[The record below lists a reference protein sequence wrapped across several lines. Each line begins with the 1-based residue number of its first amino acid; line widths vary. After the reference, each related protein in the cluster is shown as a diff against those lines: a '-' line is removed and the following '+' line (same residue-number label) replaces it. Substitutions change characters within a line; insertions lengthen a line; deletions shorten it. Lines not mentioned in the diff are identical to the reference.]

1 MLRLVADLHV
11 HTLLSPCASRDMT
24 PGAVAAE
31 AARKGIGMIAV
42 CDHNCTGSIA
52 AVRAAAAGIPGGP
65 FVVPGIEI
73 TTAEEA
79 HVLGWFPTL
88 EAAHAACAEVTA
100 GMPADCPVGS
110 ASRLS
115 LEETVGLIH
124 RGGGLAVAAHVDRPS
139 FSVPSQLGFIPPG
152 VPFDGLEISAAG
164 AARGRAAAFA
174 CHGMPLVSSSDAHFP
189 DDLGA
194 GLTVLEVEQP
204 GFDELSHAIAGRLGR
219 RCAIA

>member
-1 MLRLVADLHV
+1 MLLLAADLHV

-24 PGAVAAE
+24 PVAVAAE

-52 AVRAAAAGIPGGP
+52 AVLAAAAAITDGP

-79 HVLGWFPTL
+79 HVLGWFPTV
-88 EAAHAACAEVTA
+88 EAADAACAEVTA
-100 GMPADCPVGS
+100 GMLSGS
-110 ASRLS
+110 PEGAASCLP
-115 LEETVGLIH
+115 LERTVSLIH
-124 RGGGLAVAAHVDRPS
+124 RFGGLAVAAHVDRPS
-139 FSVPSQLGFIPPG
+139 FSVPSQLGFLPSD

-174 CHGMPLVSSSDAHFP
+174 SHGMPLVSSSDAHFLAE
-189 DDLGA
+189 LGA
-194 GLTVLEVEQP
+194 GLTLLEVEQP
-204 GFDELSHAIAGRLGR
+204 GFDELGYALAGRLGR